1 MNLPDVSPGRNGYKD
16 WLMETSKMELEVFAA
31 LSQTGIQRIEETSD
45 LYKVWSISRSRE
57 FVMTSDEPEIWQIV
71 NGKIVGH
78 FVAVSTGPEIW
89 RK

>member
-1 MNLPDVSPGRNGYKD
+1 
-16 WLMETSKMELEVFAA
+16 METSKMELEVFAA

>member
-1 MNLPDVSPGRNGYKD
+1 
-16 WLMETSKMELEVFAA
+16 MELEVFAA